1 MPWMRLLRGI
11 LCCFAK
17 YDAGEVRVMIGQGF
31 GRTTIRGIA
40 SVLPPSPVQTN
51 HHNSNNKMM
60 LPDGPNLSRGY
71 EIWCSYT
78 CCRHGNTN
86 SSMYQEV
93 VMMIP
98 AACPN
103 NSAVLRHKKI
113 DAPCH
118 YSKVGAC
125 SLLLDETL
133 MLILYHHLVDS
144 WRKEKKLLTW
154 QI

>member
-1 MPWMRLLRGI
+1 MPWTHRLRGI

-60 LPDGPNLSRGY
+60 LPDGPNLPEVMRYDVPTHVAGM
-71 EIWCSYT
+71 ETQI
-78 CCRHGNTN
+78 HP
-86 SSMYQEV
+86 YQEV

-98 AACPN
+98 AACQQL
-103 NSAVLRHKKI
+103 SGL
-113 DAPCH
+113 APQE
-118 YSKVGAC
+118 
-125 SLLLDETL
+125 D
-133 MLILYHHLVDS
+133 
-144 WRKEKKLLTW
+144 
-154 QI
+154 